1 MEELQGAHKIL
12 GDLLGKLGF
21 SATIEEESSDDGV
34 CLHISSEDSKLL
46 IGKHGDRLD
55 DLQYLVNR
63 ILQKQQ
69 PDAPRVRVDCD
80 RYRADEED
88 RLVGQAQDLAEKAK
102 DSGESMRM
110 RPLNAY
116 HRRIVHNALM
126 DDDEVETVAPR
137 GGDRLKRIEIRVK
150 R

>member
-1 MEELQGAHKIL
+1 MEEVQGARKIL
-12 GDLLGKLGF
+12 EDILEKLGF
-21 SATIEEESSDDGV
+21 SAAIEEEVAGDGA
-34 CLHISSEDSKLL
+34 CLHISSEESNLL

-80 RYRADEED
+80 RYRAHEEE
-88 RLVGQAQDLAEKAK
+88 RLADQARTLAEKAK
-102 DSGESMRM
+102 DTGEPMRM

-116 HRRIVHNALM
+116 HRRIVHNALVE
-126 DDDEVETVAPR
+126 DDEIETVSPR